1 MQGGTPQL
9 RDVVLI
15 GGGHAHALVARMW
28 GMDPLP
34 GARLTI
40 INPAPAAPYTG
51 MLPGLIAGHYARDEI
66 MIDLIRLG
74 SFAGARVILDRA
86 MGIDRAARR
95 IHLQN
100 RPPLRY
106 DVASIDIGIGSGL
119 PQVPGYAEHGI
130 AAKPL
135 GDYAQRWKDFVARAL
150 PTPRVVIIGAGVAG
164 VELALASAH
173 RLRQTGVTPAITLL
187 EREPQALLQIGHGA
201 RRSLLAELHRA
212 GVVLL
217 TGAEPVAVESGAVV
231 LADGRRLG
239 SDFTLSAAGSR
250 PQDWLTQT
258 GLAHA
263 DGFLTVSPSLQTSDP
278 AIFAAGDCIHMP
290 FAPRPKAGVYAVRAA
305 PILSHNLRV
314 ALAGGRMRRFR
325 PQRDYLKLVSLGDKR
340 AVADKFGLRTGG
352 AWLWRL
358 KDGIDR
364 RFMAKFADYPAMP
377 RPQAPVQSVK
387 GLAEVLAEQPLCA
400 GCGAKVGPWALGQ
413 ALTDLPHTART
424 DLVNGPGDDAAIL
437 DFGTQRQVLTTDHLR
452 SFTQDPRLL
461 AEVAAVHALGDVWAM
476 GAAPQAALAQ
486 IILPPLS
493 PELQQD
499 MLAEIMQTAAQ
510 VFADAGA
517 AIVGGHTTIGSELT
531 LGFTVTGLVQNP
543 LTKGGGRPGDALIL
557 TKALGSGTIL
567 AAEMARARLPGL
579 ILGEAVAACHAA
591 MRRPLGPAAAI
602 LSPVAHAMTDVTGFG
617 LAGHLLELL
626 EASGCGAELALDAI
640 PLLPG
645 AEALAAA
652 GYASSLAPQNRAA
665 TDWKVADHSGTGLRH
680 IGPDTPRRLLLNDP
694 QTGGPLLAA
703 VPADWAEA
711 LLDALRTQGETAAII
726 GHLVAGSARITLI

>member
-9 RDVVLI
+9 RDVVLV

-51 MLPGLIAGHYARDEI
+51 MLPGLIAGHYRRDEI

-86 MGIDRAARR
+86 VGIDPAARL
-95 IHLQN
+95 IHLQD

-119 PQVPGYAEHGI
+119 SEVPGYAEHGV

-135 GDYAQRWKDFVARAL
+135 GDYARRWEAFVALSL
-150 PTPRVVIIGAGVAG
+150 PAPRVVIVGAGLGG

-173 RLRQTGVTPAITLL
+173 RLRAAGATPAVTLL
-187 EREPQALLQIGHGA
+187 ERGPRALPHVGEAA
-201 RRSLLAELHRA
+201 RRSLLAELDRA
-212 GVVLL
+212 GVLLL
-217 TGAEPVAVESGAVV
+217 TAAEPAVIEDGAVV
-231 LADGRRLG
+231 LQDGRRIG

-250 PQDWLTQT
+250 PQGWLADT
-258 GLAHA
+258 GLTLD
-263 DGFLTVSPSLQTSDP
+263 DGFLRITPRLQTSDP
-278 AIFAAGDCIHMP
+278 AIFAAGDCVHMP
-290 FAPRPKAGVYAVRAA
+290 FAPRPKAGVFAVRAA
-305 PILSHNLRV
+305 PILVHNLRA
-314 ALAGGRMRRFR
+314 ALAGGPMRRFR
-325 PQRDYLKLVSLGDKR
+325 PQRDYLKLVSLGDRR
-340 AVADKFGLRTGG
+340 AVADKFGLRTAG

-358 KDGIDR
+358 KDDIDR

-377 RPQAPVQSVK
+377 RPKVPAQAVK
-387 GLAEVLAEQPLCA
+387 GLAQMLAEQPTCA
-400 GCGAKVGPWALGQ
+400 GCGSKVGPGALGR
-413 ALTDLPHTART
+413 ALTDLPHSPRA

-437 DFGTQRQVLTTDHLR
+437 DFGTLRQVLTTDHLR

-461 AEVAAVHALGDVWAM
+461 AQVAAAHALGDVWAM

-493 PELQQD
+493 PTLQQD
-499 MLAEIMQTAAQ
+499 MLAEIMQAAAQ
-510 VFADAGA
+510 VFAEAGA

-531 LGFTVTGLVQNP
+531 LGFTVTGLVQTP
-543 LTKGGGRPGDALIL
+543 LTKGGARAGDALIL

-579 ILGEAVAACHAA
+579 ILGESVAACHAA

-617 LAGHLLELL
+617 LAGHLLEML
-626 EASGCGAELALDAI
+626 EASGCGADLELAAI
-640 PLLPG
+640 PVLPG

-665 TDWKVADHSGTGLRH
+665 TDWKVADHSGSGLRQV
-680 IGPDTPRRLLLNDP
+680 GPDTPRRALLDDP

-703 VPADWAEA
+703 VPADRAA
-711 LLDALRTQGETAAII
+711 AILADLLAAGETAAII
-726 GHLVAGSARITLI
+726 GHLVEGSPRITLI

>member
-1 MQGGTPQL
+1 MEAGHPQL
-9 RDVVLI
+9 RDIVLI

-34 GARLTI
+34 GARLTL

-51 MLPGLIAGHYARDEI
+51 MLPGLIAGHYQRDEI

-74 SFAGARVILDRA
+74 RFAGARVVLDRA
-86 MGIDRAARR
+86 TGIDRAARL
-95 IHLQN
+95 IHLQD

-119 PQVPGYAEHGI
+119 PLVPGYAEHGT

-135 GDYAQRWKDFVARAL
+135 GDYARRWEEFVNRAL
-150 PTPRVVIIGAGVAG
+150 PTPRVVIVGAGIGG
-164 VELALASAH
+164 VELALASSH
-173 RLRQTGVTPAITLL
+173 RLRQTGATPAITLL
-187 EREPQALLQIGHGA
+187 ERGPRALPHVGEAA
-201 RRSLLAELHRA
+201 RQSLLTELDRA
-212 GVVLL
+212 GVLL
-217 TGAEPVAVESGAVV
+217 LPSAEPARIEDGAVV
-231 LADGRRLG
+231 LQDGRRLG
-239 SDFTLSAAGSR
+239 SDFTLSAAGSQ
-250 PQDWLTQT
+250 PQPWLAAT
-258 GLAHA
+258 GLDVT
-263 DGFLTVSPSLQTSDP
+263 DGFLTVAPTLQTSDP

-305 PILSHNLRV
+305 PILSHNLRA

-325 PQRDYLKLVSLGDKR
+325 PQRDYLKLVSLGERR
-340 AVADKFGLRTGG
+340 AVADKFGLRSGG

-364 RFMAKFADYPAMP
+364 KFMAKFADYPAMAQP
-377 RPQAPVQSVK
+377 PVPAKAVK
-387 GLAEVLAEQPLCA
+387 GLAQMMASQPLCA
-400 GCGAKVGPWALGQ
+400 GCGAKVGPGALGN
-413 ALTDLPHTART
+413 AVAHLPRTDRA

-486 IILPPLS
+486 IILPHLS

-499 MLAEIMQTAAQ
+499 MLAEIMQTAAR

-531 LGFTVTGLVQNP
+531 IGFTVTGLTDRP
-543 LTKGGGRPGDALIL
+543 LTKGGARPGDVLIL

-567 AAEMARARLPGL
+567 AAEMALARLPGL
-579 ILGEAVAACHAA
+579 ILGESVAACHAA
-591 MRRPLGPAAAI
+591 MRHPIGPAAAI
-602 LSPVAHAMTDVTGFG
+602 LAPVAHAMTDVTGFG
-617 LAGHLLELL
+617 LAGHLLEML
-626 EASGCGAELALDAI
+626 EASGTAAELRLDAL

-652 GYASSLAPQNRAA
+652 GFASSIAPQNRAM
-665 TDWKVADHSGTGLRH
+665 TDWKVVDHSGSGLRRV
-680 IGPDTPRRLLLNDP
+680 GPDSPRRALLDDP

-703 VPADWAEA
+703 VPAAEVKAVLAA
-711 LLDALRTQGETAAII
+711 LATIDETATVI
-726 GHLVAGSARITLI
+726 GQVLDGSPKITLI

>member
-1 MQGGTPQL
+1 MGMQGGTPQL

-28 GMDPLP
+28 GMNPLP

-40 INPAPAAPYTG
+40 LNPAPAAPYTG

-74 SFAGARVILDRA
+74 GFAGARVILDRA
-86 MGIDRAARR
+86 VGIDRDARV

-119 PQVPGYAEHGI
+119 PQVPGYADHGVS
-130 AAKPL
+130 AKPL
-135 GDYAQRWKDFVARAL
+135 GDYAQRWEAFVARAL
-150 PTPRVVIIGAGVAG
+150 PAPRLVLIGAGVGG

-173 RLRQTGVTPAITLL
+173 RLRAAGVTPAITLI
-187 EREPQALLQIGHGA
+187 ERGPHALPHVGEAA
-201 RRSLLAELHRA
+201 RRSLLAELDRA
-212 GVVLL
+212 GVLLL
-217 TGAEPVAVESGAVV
+217 TDAAPARIEEDAVI
-231 LADGRRLG
+231 LTDGRRLH
-239 SDFTLSAAGSR
+239 SDFTLSVAGSR
-250 PQDWLTQT
+250 PQAWLTET
-258 GLAHA
+258 GLALN
-263 DGFLTVSPSLQTSDP
+263 DGFLTVSPTLQTSDP
-278 AIFAAGDCIHMP
+278 AIFAAGDCVHMP
-290 FAPRPKAGVYAVRAA
+290 FSPRPKAGVYAVRAA

-314 ALAGGRMRRFR
+314 ALAGGAMRHFR

-358 KDGIDR
+358 KDDIDR

-377 RPQAPVQSVK
+377 RLPAPVPAVQ
-387 GLAEVLAEQPLCA
+387 GLAQMLAEQPTCA

-413 ALTDLPHTART
+413 ALTDLPQT
-424 DLVNGPGDDAAIL
+424 DRADLLNGPGDDAAIL
-437 DFGTQRQVLTTDHLR
+437 DFGPQRQVLSTDHLR

-493 PELQQD
+493 PVLQQD
-499 MLAEIMQTAAQ
+499 MLTDIMQAASR

-517 AIVGGHTTIGSELT
+517 AIVGGHTTIGAELT
-531 LGFTVTGLVQNP
+531 LGFTVTGLVHTP
-543 LTKGGGRPGDALIL
+543 LTKGGGQPGDALIL

-579 ILGEAVAACHAA
+579 ILGEAVATCHAA
-591 MRRPLGPAAAI
+591 MRHPLGPAAAI

-617 LAGHLLELL
+617 LAGHLMEMLK
-626 EASGCGAELALDAI
+626 ASDCAAQVSLDAI

-665 TDWKVADHSGTGLRH
+665 TDWKVVDQSP
-680 IGPDTPRRLLLNDP
+680 PDRPRRALLDDP
-694 QTGGPLLAA
+694 QTSGPLLAV
-703 VPADWAEA
+703 VPADQAEA
-711 LLDALRTQGETAAII
+711 ILAALLAAGETAAII
-726 GHLVAGSARITLI
+726 GHLVKGSPRITLL

>member
-9 RDVVLI
+9 RDVVLV

-51 MLPGLIAGHYARDEI
+51 MLPGLIAGHYRRDEI

-86 MGIDRAARR
+86 VGLDPAARL
-95 IHLQN
+95 IHLQY

-119 PQVPGYAEHGI
+119 SEVPGYAEHGV

-135 GDYAQRWKDFVARAL
+135 GDYARRWEAFVALSL
-150 PTPRVVIIGAGVAG
+150 PAPRVVIVGAGLGG

-173 RLRQTGVTPAITLL
+173 RLRAAGATPAVTLL
-187 EREPQALLQIGHGA
+187 ERGPRALPHVGEAA
-201 RRSLLAELHRA
+201 RRSLLAELDRA
-212 GVVLL
+212 GVLLL
-217 TGAEPVAVESGAVV
+217 TAAEPAVIEDGAVV
-231 LADGRRLG
+231 LQDGRRIG

-250 PQDWLTQT
+250 PQGWLADT
-258 GLAHA
+258 GLTLD
-263 DGFLTVSPSLQTSDP
+263 DGFLRITPKLQTSDP
-278 AIFAAGDCIHMP
+278 AIFAAGDCVHMP
-290 FAPRPKAGVYAVRAA
+290 FAPRPKAGVFAVRAA
-305 PILSHNLRV
+305 PILLHNLRA
-314 ALAGGRMRRFR
+314 ALAGGPMRRFR
-325 PQRDYLKLVSLGDKR
+325 PQRDYLKLVSLGDRR

-358 KDGIDR
+358 KDDIDR

-377 RPQAPVQSVK
+377 RPKVPAQAVK
-387 GLAEVLAEQPLCA
+387 GLAQMLAEQPTCA
-400 GCGAKVGPWALGQ
+400 GCGSKVGPGALGR
-413 ALTDLPHTART
+413 ALTDLPHSPRA

-461 AEVAAVHALGDVWAM
+461 AQVAAAHALGDVWAM

-493 PELQQD
+493 PTLQQD
-499 MLAEIMQTAAQ
+499 MLAEIMQAAAQ

-531 LGFTVTGLVQNP
+531 LGFTVTGLVQTP
-543 LTKGGGRPGDALIL
+543 LTKGGARPGDALIL

-579 ILGEAVAACHAA
+579 ILGESVAACHAA

-617 LAGHLLELL
+617 LAGHLLEML
-626 EASGCGAELALDAI
+626 EASGCGADLELAAI
-640 PLLPG
+640 PILPG

-665 TDWKVADHSGTGLRH
+665 TDWKVADHSGSGLRQV
-680 IGPDTPRRLLLNDP
+680 GPDTPRRALLDDP

-703 VPADWAEA
+703 VPAERAAAILAD
-711 LLDALRTQGETAAII
+711 LLAAGETAAII
-726 GHLVAGSARITLI
+726 GHLVEGSPRITLI

>member
-1 MQGGTPQL
+1 MLGGTPQL
-9 RDVVLI
+9 RDVVLV

-28 GMDPLP
+28 GMNPLP

-86 MGIDRAARR
+86 VGIDHAARV
-95 IHLQN
+95 IHLQD
-100 RPPLRY
+100 RPPMRY

-119 PQVPGYAEHGI
+119 PQVPGYAAYGI

-135 GDYAQRWKDFVARAL
+135 GDYALSWDAFVARAL
-150 PTPRVVIIGAGVAG
+150 PAPRLAIIGAGVGG

-173 RLRQTGVTPAITLL
+173 RLRQAGVTPEVTLL
-187 EREPQALLQIGHGA
+187 ERGPRALPNVGEAA
-201 RRSLLAELHRA
+201 RRSLLAELDRA

-217 TGAEPVAVESGAVV
+217 TGAEPAQIEDGAVI
-231 LADGRRLG
+231 LTDGQRLM

-250 PQDWLTQT
+250 PQAWLTET
-258 GLAHA
+258 GLALD
-263 DGFLTVSPSLQTSDP
+263 DGFLTVSPTLQTSDP

-314 ALAGGRMRRFR
+314 ALAGGRMRHFR

-340 AVADKFGLRTGG
+340 AVADKFGFRTGG

-358 KDGIDR
+358 KDDIDR
-364 RFMAKFADYPAMP
+364 KFMAKFADYPAMP
-377 RPQAPVQSVK
+377 KPQAPAQSVK
-387 GLAEVLAEQPLCA
+387 GLAQMLAEQPTCA
-400 GCGAKVGPWALGQ
+400 GCGAKVGPWALDQ
-413 ALTDLPHTART
+413 ALTELPHTARA
-424 DLVNGPGDDAAIL
+424 DLLNGPGDDAAIL
-437 DFGTQRQVLTTDHLR
+437 DFGAQRQVITTDHLR

-486 IILPPLS
+486 IILPPLA
-493 PELQQD
+493 PALQQD
-499 MLAEIMQTAAQ
+499 MLTDIMQAAAQ

-517 AIVGGHTTIGSELT
+517 AIVGGHTTIGAELT
-531 LGFTVTGLVQNP
+531 LGFTVTGLAQTP
-543 LTKGGGRPGDALIL
+543 LSKGGGQPGDALIL

-579 ILGEAVAACHAA
+579 ILGEAVATCHAA
-591 MRRPLGPAAAI
+591 MRHPLGPAAAI

-617 LAGHLLELL
+617 LAGHLLEMLK
-626 EASGCGAELALDAI
+626 ASDCAAEVTLDAI

-665 TDWKVADHSGTGLRH
+665 TDWDIAPSTV
-680 IGPDTPRRLLLNDP
+680 PDTARRALLDDP
-694 QTGGPLLAA
+694 QTSGPLLAA
-703 VPADWAEA
+703 VPGDQAQAILQA
-711 LLDALRTQGETAAII
+711 LLSIGETAAII
-726 GHLVAGSARITLI
+726 GHLKQGQPRITLT

>member
-9 RDVVLI
+9 RDVVLV

-51 MLPGLIAGHYARDEI
+51 MLPGLIAGHYRRDEI

-86 MGIDRAARR
+86 VGIDPAARL
-95 IHLQN
+95 IHLQD

-106 DVASIDIGIGSGL
+106 DVASIDVGIGSGL
-119 PQVPGYAEHGI
+119 SEVPGYAEHGV

-135 GDYAQRWKDFVARAL
+135 GDYARRWEAFVALSL
-150 PTPRVVIIGAGVAG
+150 PAPRVVIVGAGLGG

-173 RLRQTGVTPAITLL
+173 RLRAAGATPAVTLL
-187 EREPQALLQIGHGA
+187 ERGPRALPHVGEAA
-201 RRSLLAELHRA
+201 RRSLLAELDRA
-212 GVVLL
+212 GVLLL
-217 TGAEPVAVESGAVV
+217 TAAEPAVIEDGAVV
-231 LADGRRLG
+231 LQDGRRIG

-250 PQDWLTQT
+250 PQGWLADT
-258 GLAHA
+258 GLTLD
-263 DGFLTVSPSLQTSDP
+263 DGFLRITPRLQTSDP
-278 AIFAAGDCIHMP
+278 AIFAAGDCVHMP
-290 FAPRPKAGVYAVRAA
+290 FAPRPKAGVFAVRAA
-305 PILSHNLRV
+305 PILLHNLRA
-314 ALAGGRMRRFR
+314 ALAGGPMRRFR
-325 PQRDYLKLVSLGDKR
+325 PQRDYLKLVSLGDRR

-358 KDGIDR
+358 KDDIDR

-377 RPQAPVQSVK
+377 RPKVPAQAVK
-387 GLAEVLAEQPLCA
+387 GLAQMLAEQPTCA
-400 GCGAKVGPWALGQ
+400 GCGSKVGPGALGR
-413 ALTDLPHTART
+413 ALTDLPHSPRA

-437 DFGTQRQVLTTDHLR
+437 DFGTLRQVLTTDHLR

-461 AEVAAVHALGDVWAM
+461 AQVAAAHALGDVWAM

-493 PELQQD
+493 PTLQQD
-499 MLAEIMQTAAQ
+499 MLAEIMQAAAQ

-531 LGFTVTGLVQNP
+531 LGFTVTGLVQTP
-543 LTKGGGRPGDALIL
+543 LTKGGARPGDALIL

-579 ILGEAVAACHAA
+579 ILGESVAACHAA

-617 LAGHLLELL
+617 LAGHLLEML
-626 EASGCGAELALDAI
+626 EASGCGADLELAAI
-640 PLLPG
+640 PILPG

-665 TDWKVADHSGTGLRH
+665 TDWKVADHSGSGLRQV
-680 IGPDTPRRLLLNDP
+680 GPDTPRRALLDDP

-703 VPADWAEA
+703 VPAERAAAILAD
-711 LLDALRTQGETAAII
+711 LLAAGETAAII
-726 GHLVAGSARITLI
+726 GQVVEGSPRITLI

>member
-9 RDVVLI
+9 RDVVLV

-51 MLPGLIAGHYARDEI
+51 MLPGLIAGHYRRDEI

-86 MGIDRAARR
+86 VGIDPAARL
-95 IHLQN
+95 IHLQD

-119 PQVPGYAEHGI
+119 PEVPGYAEHGV

-135 GDYAQRWKDFVARAL
+135 GDYARRWEAFVALSL
-150 PTPRVVIIGAGVAG
+150 PAPRVVIVGAGLGG

-173 RLRQTGVTPAITLL
+173 RLRAAGATPAVTLL
-187 EREPQALLQIGHGA
+187 ERGPRALPHVGEAA
-201 RRSLLAELHRA
+201 RRSLLAELDRA
-212 GVVLL
+212 GVLLL
-217 TGAEPVAVESGAVV
+217 TAAEPAVIEDGAVV
-231 LADGRRLG
+231 LQDGRRIG

-250 PQDWLTQT
+250 PQGWLADT
-258 GLAHA
+258 GLTLD
-263 DGFLTVSPSLQTSDP
+263 DGFLRITPKLQTSDP
-278 AIFAAGDCIHMP
+278 AIFAAGDCVHMP
-290 FAPRPKAGVYAVRAA
+290 FAPRPKAGVFAVRAA
-305 PILSHNLRV
+305 PILLHNLRA
-314 ALAGGRMRRFR
+314 ALTGGPMRRFR
-325 PQRDYLKLVSLGDKR
+325 PQRDYLKLVSLGDRR

-358 KDGIDR
+358 KDDIDR

-377 RPQAPVQSVK
+377 RPKVPAQAVK
-387 GLAEVLAEQPLCA
+387 GLAQMLAEQPTCA
-400 GCGAKVGPWALGQ
+400 GCGSKVGPGALGR
-413 ALTDLPHTART
+413 ALTDLPHSPRA

-461 AEVAAVHALGDVWAM
+461 AQVAAAHALGDVWAM

-493 PELQQD
+493 PTLQQD
-499 MLAEIMQTAAQ
+499 MLAEIMQAAAQ
-510 VFADAGA
+510 VFAEAGA

-531 LGFTVTGLVQNP
+531 LGFTVTGLVQTP
-543 LTKGGGRPGDALIL
+543 LTKGGARPGDALIL

-579 ILGEAVAACHAA
+579 ILGESVAACHAA
-591 MRRPLGPAAAI
+591 MRRPLGTAAAI

-617 LAGHLLELL
+617 LAGHLLEML
-626 EASGCGAELALDAI
+626 EASGCGADLELAAI
-640 PLLPG
+640 PILPG

-665 TDWKVADHSGTGLRH
+665 TDWKVADHSGSGLRQV
-680 IGPDTPRRLLLNDP
+680 GPDTPRRALLDDP

-703 VPADWAEA
+703 VPAERAAAILAD
-711 LLDALRTQGETAAII
+711 LLAAGETAAII
-726 GHLVAGSARITLI
+726 GHLVEGSPRITLI